1 MHVVH
6 VTLSFDRARDAGA
19 FLDRIPALARL
30 CEETARLPGVRVT
43 SLCRFDRDE
52 DVSRN
57 GVDYR
62 FRVDDPSR
70 PVADRRTVP
79 GPLFALARRLRPDV
93 VHLHGLIFP
102 VQAAQLRLWLGRR
115 PLLVVQHHGERPGG
129 GLRPGLQ
136 RLLFRAADGFLFTSP
151 GIAQEWRSA
160 GVLEPSWPVR
170 GVVEASTDF
179 EPAPRAEARVEAGLP
194 GSPALLWVGRLHEK
208 KDPMTALRG
217 FGRALERMPGA
228 HLTMAF
234 GEAPLLREVAAFR
247 ESSPLLASRIHLLGA
262 VPHARLETLFS
273 AADLFVT
280 SSPAEGSNFALL
292 EALACGTPP
301 VASDIPAHRALTGG
315 GAVGGLFD
323 VGDAESCA
331 RTLVEV
337 ASRLSEEAREA
348 ARRHFETHLGWG
360 VVAAQAVGAYRSLR
374 ARPPAP

>member
-19 FLDRIPALARL
+19 FLDRIPALGRL

-57 GVDYR
+57 GVDYH
-62 FRVDDPSR
+62 FRVDDPFR
-70 PVADRRTVP
+70 LLADRRTVP

-115 PLLVVQHHGERPGG
+115 PLVVVQHHGERPGG
-129 GLRPGLQ
+129 QIRPGLQ

-151 GIAQEWRSA
+151 GIAEEWRRA
-160 GVLEPSWPVR
+160 GVLEPAWPVH

-179 EPAPRAEARVEAGLP
+179 VPAPRVRAREEAGLP

-208 KDPMTALRG
+208 KDPMTALEG
-217 FGRALERMPGA
+217 FGRALERLPGA

-234 GEAPLLREVAAFR
+234 GEAPLLREVEAFR
-247 ESSPLLASRIHLLGA
+247 ESSPLLASRLHLLGA

-273 AADLFVT
+273 AADVFVT

-331 RTLVEV
+331 RTLAEV
-337 ASRLSEEAREA
+337 ASRLSAEARSV
-348 ARRHFETHLGWG
+348 ARRHFEDHLAWP
-360 VVAAQAVGAYRSLR
+360 VVAAQAVSAYRSLL
-374 ARPPAP
+374 ARPPAS